1 MKRISREEQMK
12 TSTDQETHTSWFRR
26 IFAKPTPTAGVA
38 AEALTPET
46 FKKPARNQTVL
57 VVDDDPLF
65 LKLVSTQ
72 LGNEGFTVM
81 TAKDGCEAIEIARK
95 QQPNLV
101 VLDVNLPQDVAGV
114 PWDGYRVISWMQ
126 RFDSMKNIPV
136 VMTSAGDPAA
146 NTRLALNSG
155 ATAFFHKRMNQEHLL
170 TLVNHTLMRRRPA
183 TVSSADP
190 GFQI

>member
-1 MKRISREEQMK
+1 MK

-26 IFAKPTPTAGVA
+26 IFTKPTPTTSVA
-38 AEALTPET
+38 AEAPAPET
-46 FKKPARNQTVL
+46 YKKPARNQTVL

-72 LGNEGFTVM
+72 LGNEGFTVL
-81 TAKDGCEAIEIARK
+81 TAKDGCEGIEIARK
-95 QQPNLV
+95 QQPNLL
-101 VLDVNLPQDVAGV
+101 VLDVNLPQDVSGV

-183 TVSSADP
+183 IVSSAEP